1 MTNEKSLRGRKAQKD
16 GMQCELAIEKLSTEY
31 LEKGYGF
38 IKKRYEPFT
47 RVGKPLSG
55 YRFIGV
61 HLGVSGADFELFF
74 SNGKSGLL
82 ELKKRTGNSIT
93 FDSLNEMQHRE
104 LQTMVDWG
112 FLSFVLVY
120 LLSSGTDE
128 NGTWYL
134 IPYAQFN
141 HQKKKSLNCSELEPF
156 MVPCDPTTK
165 LPLLYE
171 KIFNVDVLTTQKEN
185 VNE

>member
-1 MTNEKSLRGRKAQKD
+1 MTNEKSRIGRKAQKD
-16 GMQCELAIEKLSTEY
+16 GMYCELAIEKLSDEY

-55 YRFIGV
+55 FRFIGV

-82 ELKKRTGNSIT
+82 ELKKRTGSNIP
-93 FDSLNEMQHRE
+93 FDALNEMQHKE
-104 LQTMVDWG
+104 LKIMLDWG
-112 FLSFVLVY
+112 FLSYVLVY
-120 LLSSGTDE
+120 LLSSSEDE
-128 NGTWYL
+128 IGTWYL
-134 IPYAQFN
+134 IPYSQFR
-141 HQKKKSLNCSELEPF
+141 HDKKKSLGVSELSPF
-156 MVPCDPTTK
+156 KVLCDPSTK

-171 KIFNVDVLTTQKEN
+171 KIFMKG
-185 VNE
+185 